1 MEHRDKIINAL
12 WHGFP
17 NARWVCADTYAT
29 LDWCSDDIP
38 KPTEQE
44 FNDAITAWEAEY
56 GSQEYSRDRSKSYP
70 SVGDQLDMLMKDMR
84 DSTTTHQTA
93 CEAVKNKFPKP

>member
-1 MEHRDKIINAL
+1 MEHRDKITNAL

-29 LDWCSDDIP
+29 LDWMSDDIP

-56 GSQEYSRDRSKSYP
+56 DAQEYARNRAAEYP
-70 SVGDQLDMLMKDMR
+70 STGEQLDYIFHNGVAKWKTDII
-84 DSTTTHQTA
+84 
-93 CEAVKNKFPKP
+93 EPVKAKYPKPS